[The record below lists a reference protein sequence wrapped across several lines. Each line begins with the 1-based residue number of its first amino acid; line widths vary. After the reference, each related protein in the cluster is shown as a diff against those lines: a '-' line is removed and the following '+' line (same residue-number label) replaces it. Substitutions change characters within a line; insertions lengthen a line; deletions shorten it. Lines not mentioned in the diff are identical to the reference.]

1 MRAVPEW
8 VGQDDN
14 AKPPARVRRR
24 VLFWFGKVCQICF
37 TPITSGVEIDHRVAL
52 INGGRNAE
60 ANLVP
65 VHPKCHA
72 AKTKKDVAE
81 KSATYRT
88 QLHHLGI
95 KKARRPMPGSKA
107 SGWRKRMDGTVERR
121 SYTTR

>member
-8 VGQDDN
+8 IGNDDGT
-14 AKPPARVRRR
+14 AIPARVKLR
-24 VLFWFGKVCQICF
+24 VYYRFGGICQICF
-37 TPITSGVEIDHRVAL
+37 AKEKVLGPEYDHRVAL
-52 INGGRNAE
+52 INGGKHAE
-60 ANLVP
+60 SNLVP
-65 VHPKCHA
+65 VHPRCHQ
-72 AKTKKDVAE
+72 AKTRQDVAE

-121 SYTTR
+121 